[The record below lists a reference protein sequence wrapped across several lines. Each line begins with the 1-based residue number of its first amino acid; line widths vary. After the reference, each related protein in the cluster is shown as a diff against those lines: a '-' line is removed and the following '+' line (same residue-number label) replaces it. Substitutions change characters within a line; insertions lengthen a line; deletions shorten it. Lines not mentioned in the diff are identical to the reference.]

1 MEQKDLYIA
10 LFKCSKE
17 NAISTKQ
24 YLRSLYKS
32 SEVKNFS
39 CFDRLAKSLKEH
51 QSDLHAVII
60 NLDETS
66 EKIST
71 YLKKLREKNPEVVI
85 SAYSFTENDKLI
97 KTFYKNSGNIFFVI
111 PPTKAEKE
119 NILFQLVKIIIKTY
133 TLQLNREYLI
143 FRLN

>member
-1 MEQKDLYIA
+1 
-10 LFKCSKE
+10 KE

-97 KTFYKNSGNIFFVI
+97 KKKNRLSI
-111 PPTKAEKE
+111 
-119 NILFQLVKIIIKTY
+119 ILEIIIWFNSKKLKNMITKT
-133 TLQLNREYLI
+133 LI
-143 FRLN
+143 FRLLEIKITQLLTYNLT